1 MTDEDF
7 LLEIEEYAKKLKANE
22 NSPKNVG
29 SATYEDNELE
39 IDNLHQ
45 FIEIL
50 KEQLYAEK

>member
-22 NSPKNVG
+22 NSPENVG